1 MLGLRGRDS
10 ISEAA
15 YDKLLIITLAKVPR
29 WWQLRRDGLGWVA
42 ASVASCLL
50 ASHPGAD
57 APLLESHASAA
68 RAGQGSAGKNTS
80 RGARAAFGG
89 VRLGA
94 AGCCK
99 RRGEHVRALG
109 CVPSA
114 LQRTFPCAS
123 RGRLC
128 SSGRALSQRATGLHA
143 EQAARQ
149 TAKTH
154 GEDEWHT

>member
-1 MLGLRGRDS
+1 M
-10 ISEAA
+10 
-15 YDKLLIITLAKVPR
+15 
-29 WWQLRRDGLGWVA
+29 
-42 ASVASCLL
+42 ASFLL
-50 ASHPGAD
+50 ASHPGVD

-123 RGRLC
+123 PWA
-128 SSGRALSQRATGLHA
+128 ALLLWSCTF
-143 EQAARQ
+143 AARNRAARR
-149 TAKTH
+149 T
-154 GEDEWHT
+154 GR